1 MTAPLK
7 GIRILDWT
15 HWQMGTIATAMLA
28 DLGAIV
34 IHIENRVTG
43 DCGRG
48 LSRDGL
54 WSLPN
59 GDSSY
64 FEINNRG
71 KKSLTIDLVKE
82 KGKQVLYRLV
92 KNSDVFVHNF
102 RQGVP
107 EKLQMDYETLRKY
120 NPKLVYAAASGYGPN
135 GPEAGKP
142 VYDFVGLA
150 RSGIMNMVGSPEI
163 IPQPIY
169 GGIGDQIGGI
179 MTGYGILVAL
189 LVRER
194 MGIGQK
200 VDISQL
206 GSLMMLEGCAINT
219 QLITHRDW
227 PMENRKEVN
236 NPLWNYYKCSDGKA
250 IMLSNLQPD
259 IQWPDVCKALGIEDL
274 INDPRFSDLKKR
286 QENKE
291 EIISIMDK
299 IFMTKSSSEWM
310 RILNGAGDI
319 ACSLIQT
326 MADLENDPQV
336 LANKYI
342 IEYNHATIGPIKVLG
357 SPLQFSK
364 TPAVIRAEAPQFGQ
378 HTEEILQEVG
388 GYNWEEITQL
398 KEEQVI

>member
-1 MTAPLK
+1 MTTPLK
-7 GIRILDWT
+7 GIRVLDWT
-15 HWQMGTIATAMLA
+15 HWQMGTISTAMLA
-28 DLGAIV
+28 DLGATV

-48 LSRDGL
+48 LLRDGL
-54 WSLPN
+54 WSLPD

-107 EKLQMDYETLRKY
+107 EKLQMDYETLSKY
-120 NPKLVYAAASGYGPN
+120 NPKLIYAAASGYGPN

-142 VYDFVGLA
+142 VYDFVGQA

-169 GGIGDQIGGI
+169 GGIGDQMGGI
-179 MTGYGILVAL
+179 MTGYGVLVAL

-219 QLITHRDW
+219 QLITHKDW

-236 NPLWNYYKCSDGKA
+236 NPLWNYYKCGDGKA

-259 IQWPDVCKALGIEDL
+259 RQWPDVCKALGIEDL

-299 IFMTKSSSEWM
+299 IFMTKSASEWIK
-310 RILNGAGDI
+310 ILNEVGDI

-342 IEYNHATIGPIKVLG
+342 IEYNHATRGPIKVLG

-364 TPAVIRAEAPQFGQ
+364 TPAEIRAEAPQFGQ

-388 GYNWEEITQL
+388 GYTWEEITQL
-398 KEEQVI
+398 KEEKVI

>member
-1 MTAPLK
+1 MTTPLK

-15 HWQMGTIATAMLA
+15 QWQMGTIATAMLA
-28 DLGAIV
+28 DLGATV
-34 IHIENRVTG
+34 IHIENRVAG
-43 DCGRG
+43 DSGRG
-48 LSRDGL
+48 LMK
-54 WSLPN
+54 WTLPN
-59 GDSSY
+59 GNSAY

-71 KKSLTIDLVKE
+71 KKSLTVNLTKE

-107 EKLQMDYETLRKY
+107 EKLQMDYETLSKY

-135 GPEAGKP
+135 GPEASEP
-142 VYDFVGLA
+142 LYDFVGLA
-150 RSGIMNMVGSPEI
+150 RSGIMNMVGEPET

-169 GGIGDQIGGI
+169 GGVGDQIGGI
-179 MTGYGILVAL
+179 MTGYGVLVAL

-206 GSLMMLEGCAINT
+206 GSLMVLEGLAVNG
-219 QLITHRDW
+219 QLMSHKDYLL
-227 PMENRKEVN
+227 ENRKKAN

-250 IMLSNLQPD
+250 IMLANLQPD
-259 IQWPDVCKALGIEDL
+259 RQWPDICKALGIEYL
-274 INDPRFSDLKKR
+274 INDPRFNNLKSREK
-286 QENKE
+286 NSE

-299 IFMTKSSSEWM
+299 IFITKTSSEWM
-310 RILNGAGDI
+310 KILKESGDI
-319 ACSLIQT
+319 TCCLIQT
-326 MADLENDPQV
+326 IADLENDPQV

-342 IEYNHATIGPIKVLG
+342 IEYNHAALGPIKVLG

-364 TPAVIRAEAPQFGQ
+364 TPAEIRAEAPQFGQ
-378 HTEEILQEVG
+378 HTEEILMEVG
-388 GYNWEEITQL
+388 GYTWEEITQL
-398 KEEQVI
+398 KEEEVI